1 MQQARATH
9 TVASAGHCVGRVR
22 PSGPARRTITSTS
35 PAMGLTWADRKKY
48 KIKFA
53 RRDPRR
59 RYTVA
64 VEARARQQEL
74 GRMGRGGEAEDGGVS
89 RAAAIIDTASLKV
102 NCQAARCAW

>member
-35 PAMGLTWADRKKY
+35 LAMGPLADRKKY